1 MKYRAIIRDEKTGE
15 CTWFVYVESG
25 FGTVYACRFGTMRH
39 AQRVA
44 ETMNQEWRQEGRLY
58 EPKLDD

>member
-1 MKYRAIIRDEKTGE
+1 VKYRAIIRDEKTGE

-25 FGTVYACRFGTMRH
+25 FGTVYACRFGTRDH
-39 AQRVA
+39 AERVA
-44 ETMNQEWRQEGRLY
+44 AAMNRAWTAEGRLY